1 MPMDMTEKAV
11 ADILAQRVRFIRE
24 IRGISSETLAEKA
37 DISAVYLSRIENR
50 WVQKVSLYVALR
62 IAQALD
68 VSISELTGAKELD
81 QALDIKILQ
90 FKEDIKKHGLEDK
103 LETIRKML
111 PLLG

>member
-50 WVQKVSLYVALR
+50 WVQKVSLYIALR
-62 IAQALD
+62 
-68 VSISELTGAKELD
+68 LD